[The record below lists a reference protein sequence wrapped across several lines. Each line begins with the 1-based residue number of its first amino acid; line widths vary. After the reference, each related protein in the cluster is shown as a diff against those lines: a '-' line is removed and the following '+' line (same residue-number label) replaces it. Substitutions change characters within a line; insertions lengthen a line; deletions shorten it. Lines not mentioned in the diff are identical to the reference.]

1 MDNSVQQQAQKC
13 LACKKP
19 LCKVACPLG
28 NDIPNVLQLVK
39 NQQYRQAVGLFG
51 HAFGELCGY
60 LCPHQQQ
67 CLGACVLNA
76 KGNAVNFPLVER
88 WLFHNFPVEICQK
101 SSALQG
107 KKVCVVGGGVSGLT
121 FAIKVLQAG
130 ADVTVFEPY
139 KLLSTLYTIPSFRL
153 PRQVLDNLVQRVQS
167 SPIKI
172 VCQQV
177 QPSQIATL
185 AEQYHFVYVAT
196 GVGEARTLGIPGQ
209 ELATT
214 YQQCLLGKL
223 CGNVVVVGGGN
234 TAIDCARLA
243 KSQGCNVT
251 VVYRRSEEEMPAF
264 QTEVDHAKNEGVL
277 LQTHQAPV
285 SLEKQGQ
292 NLCLTVAKTVSH
304 NRKSLQIT
312 NETHQICC
320 DFVVSALGNNT
331 SPFASLQQQA
341 LPNVLFGGDVAG
353 GSLVVHAIRDAL
365 LCATKLEER

>member
-28 NDIPNVLQLVK
+28 NDIPGVLQLVC
-39 NQQYRQAVGLFG
+39 NQQYTQAVGLFG
-51 HAFGELCGY
+51 HPFGELCGY

-67 CLGACVLNA
+67 CFGACVLNA
-76 KGNAVNFPLVER
+76 KGNAVDFPLVER
-88 WLFHNFPVEICQK
+88 WLFHNFPVEICPK
-101 SSALQG
+101 GSTLQG

-121 FAIKVLQAG
+121 FAIKALQEG
-130 ADVTVFEPY
+130 ADVTVFESN
-139 KLLSTLYTIPSFRL
+139 KLLSTLYTIPRFRL
-153 PRQVLDNLVQRVQS
+153 PRQVLDGFVERVQS

-172 VCQQV
+172 IQREV
-177 QPSQIATL
+177 QPSEIANL
-185 AEQYHFVYVAT
+185 AEKYCIVYVAT
-196 GVGEARTLGIPGQ
+196 GVGSARTLGIIGQ

-223 CGNVVVVGGGN
+223 SGNVVVAGGGN

-264 QTEVDHAKNEGVL
+264 QTEVAHAKNEGVL
-277 LQTHQAPV
+277 LQTFQAPV
-285 SLEKQGQ
+285 SLQKQGQ
-292 NLCLTVAKTVSH
+292 KLCLTVAKTVSH
-304 NRKSLQIT
+304 NRKSLEIT

-320 DFVVSALGNNT
+320 DFVVSALGNNK
-331 SPFASLQQQA
+331 SAFASLQQEA

-353 GSLVVHAIRDAL
+353 GNLVVHAIRDAL